1 VTTVHLHDVR
11 AVTAGAIAPVYRDG
25 EAIGS
30 SRRVEIWTH
39 DGLVELVL
47 HADEAAVLAFPSDP
61 VERQQLHFARA
72 DLAIYRNALEA
83 IAGGKGN
90 PVAVATEA
98 IGED

>member
-1 VTTVHLHDVR
+1 VTTIHLHDVR
-11 AVTAGAIAPVYRDG
+11 AVTAGAIGPVYRDG

-61 VERQQLHFARA
+61 VERQQLHFARH
-72 DLAIYRNALEA
+72 DCEVYRQALEQ
-83 IAGGKGN
+83 IAERTHDPIALEVLG
-90 PVAVATEA
+90 
-98 IGED
+98 DD